1 MDPNTEKN
9 GGAKAGGKENAS
21 DAPAAPPAP
30 HEPAPSEIVKVVGDI
45 VSKIERWAPGAQSRV
60 LQSVAAALG
69 VAKSPNAGA
78 GTGGTAGAS
87 RTNQNQS
94 RGERR

>member
-9 GGAKAGGKENAS
+9 GGSKGGKDGAGTS
-21 DAPAAPPAP
+21 DTPTPPPP

-45 VSKIERWAPGAQSRV
+45 VAKIERWAPGAQSRV

-69 VAKSPNAGA
+69 VHKSANAGNA
-78 GTGGTAGAS
+78 NAQRNNNTQT
-87 RTNQNQS
+87 QQ